1 MSEIYEFD
9 SSSNVTDAHN
19 ADGRQYRSY
28 SRMAWSRPL
37 VLRRPRLNFG
47 HTGRSP
53 VLAPFHPGWPLL
65 VIGT

>member
-9 SSSNVTDAHN
+9 LSSNVTDAHN

-37 VLRRPRLNFG
+37 VLKRPRLNLG
-47 HTGRSP
+47 T
-53 VLAPFHPGWPLL
+53 LAGLRYWPLS
-65 VIGT
+65 IPAGPFW